1 MCYRAVRAVGS
12 VIALNNGVV
21 AVGALVLGA
30 VAVRAV
36 ADVIIGACVYFAV
49 GAVLSKQMPLLCS
62 VATKAGQNGGLVRYF

>member
-1 MCYRAVRAVGS
+1 M
-12 VIALNNGVV
+12 
-21 AVGALVLGA
+21 GALVLGA

-36 ADVIIGACVYFAV
+36 ADVIIGACVHFAV